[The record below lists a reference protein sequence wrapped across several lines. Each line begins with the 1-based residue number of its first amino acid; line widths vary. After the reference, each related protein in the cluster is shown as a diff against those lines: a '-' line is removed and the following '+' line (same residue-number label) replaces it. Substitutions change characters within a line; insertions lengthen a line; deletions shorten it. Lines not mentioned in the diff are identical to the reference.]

1 MWIGKKCQ
9 EAESRIVREGFF
21 GARARSQIHVFLFHA
36 KNVHIWKEYAES
48 TLRWCFSPYQVGV
61 KAPGNPMRIT
71 FLPLVCS
78 STLIFSG
85 SNFEKSSRSP
95 LSCVGAMI
103 KLMNFY
109 EQMDWK
115 SIFFC
120 VSLCFSTTQEWDCTK
135 SSR

>member
-1 MWIGKKCQ
+1 MSRRRIKDSERGIFWCQ
-9 EAESRIVREGFF
+9 CKIVDSYFSLPR
-21 GARARSQIHVFLFHA
+21 
-36 KNVHIWKEYAES
+36 KNVNIWNRHAEIK
-48 TLRWCFSPYQVGV
+48 LRWCSSPYQVGV

-120 VSLCFSTTQEWDCTK
+120 VSLYFSTTQEWDCT
-135 SSR
+135 RRRGER